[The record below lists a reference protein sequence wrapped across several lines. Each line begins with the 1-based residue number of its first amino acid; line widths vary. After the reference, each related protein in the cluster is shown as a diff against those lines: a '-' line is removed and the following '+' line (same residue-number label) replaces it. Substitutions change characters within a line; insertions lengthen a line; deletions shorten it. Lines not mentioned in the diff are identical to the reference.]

1 MRISISPSD
10 GLNGSII
17 VPGDK
22 SISHRAVM
30 LAALADG
37 VSSLQNW
44 LPAGDCHATLNV
56 MRTLGVHTDFTAK
69 NEMQADLT
77 VRGVGFTIRAPDTAA

>member
-1 MRISISPSD
+1 VSSALHQDWIAGRRGPITGAIR
-10 GLNGSII
+10 

-37 VSSLQNW
+37 TS
-44 LPAGDCHATLNV
+44 
-56 MRTLGVHTDFTAK
+56 RI
-69 NEMQADLT
+69 E
-77 VRGVGFTIRAPDTAA
+77 GFLEG